1 MLSATALVSER
12 TISSIGLPSH
22 LLCGHL
28 ALTDFR
34 CTCDYYPPPASAC
47 ARHPFY
53 VTTCVAATAA
63 CGPGAK
69 VDLAYTTGPFSVP
82 HCPAGTSRT
91 TGALILYGAVWTAV
105 TEPPGLIAEVRLH
118 QVLAIFGEF
127 AATWTGTCPALPSAT
142 SAAARCEPIP
152 VFPLLPGLP
161 TCPAWPS
168 AASAPAR
175 CEPFSANRLTPSSR
189 DSGSGP
195 GAMAEGAQE
204 QAASC
209 DAFVLSRRLPAP
221 GAPPSRTSPAC
232 LVAKAPSNSRRTTA
246 RSRSRG
252 GEFRHARSRTPLP
265 DSVLAGG
272 SMTDGVWQ
280 GGSVM
285 STPRRGPCRASRHD
299 RP

>member
-1 MLSATALVSER
+1 MAGKVLTDKTFNQFCIKMLSATALVSER

-127 AATWTGTCPALPSAT
+127 AATWTFQLPRMALCGIHI
-142 SAAARCEPIP
+142 RQ
-152 VFPLLPGLP
+152 V
-161 TCPAWPS
+161 
-168 AASAPAR
+168 
-175 CEPFSANRLTPSSR
+175 
-189 DSGSGP
+189 
-195 GAMAEGAQE
+195 
-204 QAASC
+204 
-209 DAFVLSRRLPAP
+209 
-221 GAPPSRTSPAC
+221 
-232 LVAKAPSNSRRTTA
+232 
-246 RSRSRG
+246 
-252 GEFRHARSRTPLP
+252 
-265 DSVLAGG
+265 
-272 SMTDGVWQ
+272 
-280 GGSVM
+280 
-285 STPRRGPCRASRHD
+285 
-299 RP
+299 

>member
-1 MLSATALVSER
+1 MAGKVLTGKTVNQFCINMLSATALVSER

-91 TGALILYGAVWTAV
+91 TGALVLYGAVWTAV

-127 AATWTGTCPALPSAT
+127 AATWTVHLPCMAL
-142 SAAARCEPIP
+142 
-152 VFPLLPGLP
+152 
-161 TCPAWPS
+161 
-168 AASAPAR
+168 
-175 CEPFSANRLTPSSR
+175 
-189 DSGSGP
+189 
-195 GAMAEGAQE
+195 
-204 QAASC
+204 
-209 DAFVLSRRLPAP
+209 
-221 GAPPSRTSPAC
+221 
-232 LVAKAPSNSRRTTA
+232 
-246 RSRSRG
+246 RG
-252 GEFRHARSRTPLP
+252 IH
-265 DSVLAGG
+265 
-272 SMTDGVWQ
+272 
-280 GGSVM
+280 
-285 STPRRGPCRASRHD
+285 PCQV
-299 RP
+299 